1 MYIYCL
7 PIKVIVLHTCVVFL
21 YTVFKMTCAFCIPQF
36 PFEKMCYRLLFTV
49 RNSRLCFHRC
59 LSVHRGRCTPPAGGR
74 HLPHLGRNPSPH
86 QTATAADGTHP
97 TGMHSCCYK
106 SHIGQWRI
114 QDFPEEGAPTHKVGL
129 FCKPFA
135 ENCMKN
141 KKIGPP
147 WIRQCWLLSTFFPM
161 NNYVITEYFVM

>member
-1 MYIYCL
+1 MHSVSLSFRLRRCVTDCFL
-7 PIKVIVLHTCVVFL
+7 PSATVGYVF
-21 YTVFKMTCAFCIPQF
+21 TGVC
-36 PFEKMCYRLLFTV
+36 LFTGGGV
-49 RNSRLCFHRC
+49 QR
-59 LSVHRGRCTPPAGGR
+59 PAGGR

-114 QDFPEEGAPTHKVGL
+114 QDFPEEGAQTHKVGL